1 MSSKDLGLGVVLFGG
16 GHRVYFFGE
25 GGIRVFFFSF
35 FSRQLLNEHIFFPT
49 RYRQK
54 ICNCFRYS
62 RKIGRTR
69 WRGVNLDK
77 RSSCNQEMRHNKRRW
92 DSRGEGED
100 VRTCMSFPVNIA
112 LNVHGFL
119 LIFTIKKKKKR
130 KSLRIVVSS
139 FQVRSNLTTYH
150 SKRTRG
156 GNDLL
161 LNTLPSVIHSILF
174 SPTFSQHFQTHLL
187 RLINNSQR
195 TEHSS
200 PPKFQKTPFPESLL
214 EQFQIVSVSSPPPV
228 Y

>member
-35 FSRQLLNEHIFFPT
+35 FSRQLLNEHVFFPT

-69 WRGVNLDK
+69 WRGINLDK

-119 LIFTIKKKKKR
+119 LIFTIKKKKKK
-130 KSLRIVVSS
+130 KSSDSGIIVPDKIEPYNISLKE
-139 FQVRSNLTTYH
+139 NT
-150 SKRTRG
+150 G

-161 LNTLPSVIHSILF
+161 LNTLPSVIYSILF

-214 EQFQIVSVSSPPPV
+214 EQFQIVSVSSPRPV

>member
-69 WRGVNLDK
+69 WRGINLDK

-119 LIFTIKKKKKR
+119 LIFIIKKKKKK
-130 KSLRIVVSS
+130 KSSDNGIIVPGKIEPYNISLKE
-139 FQVRSNLTTYH
+139 NT
-150 SKRTRG
+150 G

-214 EQFQIVSVSSPPPV
+214 EQFQIVSVSSPRPV

>member
-1 MSSKDLGLGVVLFGG
+1 M
-16 GHRVYFFGE
+16 
-25 GGIRVFFFSF
+25 
-35 FSRQLLNEHIFFPT
+35 T
-49 RYRQK
+49 RNK
-54 ICNCFRYS
+54 
-62 RKIGRTR
+62 
-69 WRGVNLDK
+69 NLDK

-119 LIFTIKKKKKR
+119 LIFTIKKKKKK
-130 KSLRIVVSS
+130 KSSDSGIIVPGKIEPYNISLKE
-139 FQVRSNLTTYH
+139 NT
-150 SKRTRG
+150 G

>member
-69 WRGVNLDK
+69 WRGINLDK

-119 LIFTIKKKKKR
+119 LIFTIKKKKKK
-130 KSLRIVVSS
+130 KSSDSGIIVPGKIEPYNISLKE
-139 FQVRSNLTTYH
+139 NT
-150 SKRTRG
+150 G

>member
-69 WRGVNLDK
+69 WRGINLDK

-119 LIFTIKKKKKR
+119 LIFIIKKKKKK
-130 KSLRIVVSS
+130 KSSHSGIIVPGKIEPYNISLKE
-139 FQVRSNLTTYH
+139 NT
-150 SKRTRG
+150 G

>member
-69 WRGVNLDK
+69 WRGINLDK

-119 LIFTIKKKKKR
+119 LIFIIKKKKKK
-130 KSLRIVVSS
+130 KSSDSGIIVPDKIEPYNISLKE
-139 FQVRSNLTTYH
+139 NT
-150 SKRTRG
+150 G

-214 EQFQIVSVSSPPPV
+214 EQFQIVSVSSPRPV